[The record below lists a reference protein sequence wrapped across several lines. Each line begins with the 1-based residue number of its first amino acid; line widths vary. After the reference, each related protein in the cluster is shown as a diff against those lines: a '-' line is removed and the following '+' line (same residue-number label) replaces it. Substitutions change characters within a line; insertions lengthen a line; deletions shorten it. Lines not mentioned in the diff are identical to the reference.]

1 MDEHDLRT
9 LARDPVGPAEQR
21 RPLDAVLR
29 RSRQLQ
35 RRRLAVRAAGASILV
50 AGLLGA
56 GTLVR
61 GPGHDTGDVATEPPA
76 LPALCPGRVADAPG
90 PGDASVPLP
99 AASAEDLLFL
109 PTVLPPG
116 LEITAASAWGGDAT
130 CAADPL
136 LALQTDGGDGT
147 IDGTIKVLGPF
158 GDPVEQHYQDDQV
171 ATPTRVR
178 GVAATAITVTSTGG
192 FAGDQTLLAFTW
204 TDAAGA
210 SWLVE
215 SIDVDETT
223 VRAVT
228 EALLLDPTGVPGR
241 PPADIPAD
249 ALPQGWEQTWR
260 APTLPTAVDADEPQE
275 WWIVELG
282 ATSSGCILQFRS
294 GSPADAPVRAF
305 SGPGEQLVTVRGQE
319 ARRFGDH
326 DLAWTEPGDIHVT
339 AFCDAATPNLVAV
352 AESLQHV
359 SPTDPRLGPL
369 RHP

>member
-9 LARDPVGPAEQR
+9 LAHDPVGPAEQR

-35 RRRLAVRAAGASILV
+35 RRRLAVRAAGASVLV
-50 AGLLGA
+50 AGLFGA

-76 LPALCPGRVADAPG
+76 LPALCPGRVTDPLDPADAV
-90 PGDASVPLP
+90 AIP
-99 AASAEDLLFL
+99 AAAAAELLFL

-116 LEITAASAWGGDAT
+116 LEITAASAWRDDVS
-130 CAADPL
+130 CAVDPL

-147 IDGTIKVLGPF
+147 IDGTINVLGPF
-158 GDPVEQHYQDDQV
+158 GDPVERHYQNDQV

-178 GVAATAITVTSTGG
+178 GVAATAITVTYTGG
-192 FAGDQTLLAFTW
+192 FAGEQTLLAFTW
-204 TDAAGA
+204 TDPAGA

-223 VRAVT
+223 VRAVIQ
-228 EALLLDPTGVPGR
+228 ALLLDPAGTPGS
-241 PPADIPAD
+241 PPADIAAD
-249 ALPQGWEQTWR
+249 ALPQGWEKTWR
-260 APTLPTAVDADEPQE
+260 APTLPTAVDPDEPQE

-282 ATSSGCILQFRS
+282 APVAGCSLQFRS

-305 SGPGEQLVTVRGQE
+305 AGPGEQLVTVRGQD
-319 ARRFGDH
+319 ARRLGDH
-326 DLAWTEPGDIHVT
+326 DLEWTEPGDIHVT
-339 AFCDAATPNLVAV
+339 AFCDAATPNLLAV
-352 AESLQHV
+352 AESLQPV
-359 SPTDPRLGPL
+359 SPTDPRLGSL
-369 RHP
+369 RRP